1 MLSSP
6 IRTVRYVTSSGQ
18 TVLATEFSSTLV
30 VWSGKVRAASATA
43 LYLFIQWTEGLP
55 NVGEL

>member
-1 MLSSP
+1 M
-6 IRTVRYVTSSGQ
+6 TSSGQ